1 MLNAGGYV
9 LYNVAGSAS
18 MPVAHTTGRQM
29 DFSRPPDGDG
39 GGLEPMGGSD
49 SSAPTHAEIGAAVAS
64 IKSSRQ
70 FAGSPRLQS
79 LLDYIVG
86 ETLKGEG
93 DRLKEYAIA
102 VDVFD
107 RSSTFDPRVDSIVRV
122 QASRLRG
129 QLAAF
134 YKKPPPDVR
143 VLIEVP
149 AGGYLPS
156 FTRIE
161 PNAPPPPALPPSGTS
176 TVLVDGEEPPVPN
189 MARPVSTPGLT
200 APAWATA
207 WAGRPWVMPAMLI
220 AASIALIT
228 VFAFMLT
235 APRPAADDP
244 ARGFA
249 GARPSGPVIFVSRY
263 QLIDGP
269 DYAASLR
276 EGLQIDLIDSLSR
289 FPELTVLGYDTVIG
303 STGEAAKQ
311 DPQGADFIVTGS
323 IQATGGELR
332 VTSQLV
338 HAGDNRVVWS
348 DVDVGALDDA
358 SGVLA
363 LQSAIAG
370 KVAGQ
375 LGQPHGV
382 IQERLKED
390 LTENRAISM
399 QDYLCVLD
407 SYEYSRAKSRA
418 RHAEVRKCLE
428 DVTTRSPRYAPAWAK
443 LSWMYGDEVR
453 YNFNPQPD
461 AKARALA
468 AAQRAVEANSSSAM
482 AHQYLAI
489 AQFQSGDIE
498 GFRRSITMALQ
509 LNPNNAEILSDAAQ
523 MYILSGDPETGREFA
538 ERAIAFNP
546 GHPPWYHQPLAI
558 YHIMKGDKAKA
569 LEEARETAPDGS
581 PISSYI
587 LAAALRLNGLDEE
600 ADSVIRDMGARFP
613 DEIVDAS
620 RLPELKAA
628 TMLPAAVTD
637 RIFRK

>member
-1 MLNAGGYV
+1 
-9 LYNVAGSAS
+9 
-18 MPVAHTTGRQM
+18 
-29 DFSRPPDGDG
+29 
-39 GGLEPMGGSD
+39 MGGSD
-49 SSAPTHAEIGAAVAS
+49 STTPTNAEIGATVAA
-64 IKSSRQ
+64 IKASRQ
-70 FAGSPRLQS
+70 FAGSQRLQT

-86 ETLKGEG
+86 ETLKGAG
-93 DRLKEYAIA
+93 DRLKEYSIA

-134 YKKPPPDVR
+134 YKKPPAGVQIR
-143 VLIEVP
+143 IEVP
-149 AGGYLPS
+149 AGGYLPT

-161 PNAPPPPALPPSGTS
+161 PGMPAPPPFAHD
-176 TVLVDGEEPPVPN
+176 VVVDGEEPPVPTLS
-189 MARPVSTPGLT
+189 RPSSTPAKPG
-200 APAWATA
+200 PAWAAA

-220 AASIALIT
+220 AASIALIA

-235 APRPAADDP
+235 APKPATDDP

-249 GARPSGPVIFVSRY
+249 GARPSGPVIFVARY
-263 QLIDGP
+263 QLIAGP
-269 DYAASLR
+269 DYAGSLR
-276 EGLQIDLIDSLSR
+276 DGLQIDLIDSLSR

-303 STGEAAKQ
+303 QTGETARQ

-348 DVDVGALDDA
+348 DVEVAPLDDA

-363 LQSAIAG
+363 VQSQIAG

-390 LTENRAISM
+390 LTEDRAISM
-399 QDYLCVLD
+399 KDYLCVLD

-418 RHAEVRKCLE
+418 KHAEVRKCLE
-428 DVTTRSPRYAPAWAK
+428 EVTTRSPRYAPAWAK

-453 YNFNPQPD
+453 YNFNTQPD
-461 AKARALA
+461 SKTRALA

-498 GFRRSITMALQ
+498 GFRRSIAMALQ

-523 MYILSGDPETGREFA
+523 MYILTGDAEKGRELA
-538 ERAIAFNP
+538 DKAIAFNP

-569 LEEARETAPDGS
+569 LEEAREAAPDGA
-581 PISSYI
+581 PIGSYI
-587 LAAALRLNGLDEE
+587 LAAALRLNGLDAE
-600 ADSVIRDMGARFP
+600 ADSVLRDMAQRFP
-613 DEIVDAS
+613 DEITDAS
-620 RLPELKAA
+620 GLPELRAA
-628 TMLPAAVTD
+628 TMLPAEVTD
-637 RIFRK
+637 RIFAK

>member
-1 MLNAGGYV
+1 
-9 LYNVAGSAS
+9 
-18 MPVAHTTGRQM
+18 
-29 DFSRPPDGDG
+29 
-39 GGLEPMGGSD
+39 MGGSD
-49 SSAPTHAEIGAAVAS
+49 SDQPSRAEIGEAMAAIKAS
-64 IKSSRQ
+64 RA
-70 FAGSPRLQS
+70 FAGSQRLQT

-86 ETLKGEG
+86 ETLKGAA
-93 DRLKEYAIA
+93 DRLKEYSIA

-134 YKKPPPDVR
+134 YKKPPPGVR
-143 VLIEVP
+143 VRIEVP
-149 AGGYLPS
+149 PGGYQPT

-161 PNAPPPPALPPSGTS
+161 RGLPTPPPSPPEH
-176 TVLVDGEEPPVPN
+176 VVDGEEPPLPAVS
-189 MARPVSTPGLT
+189 RPASTPSITG
-200 APAWATA
+200 PAWAAA
-207 WAGRPWVMPAMLI
+207 WAAHPWVMPAMLI
-220 AASIALIT
+220 AASIALIA

-244 ARGFA
+244 ARGFV
-249 GARPSGPVIFVSRY
+249 GTRPAGPVIFVARY

-269 DYAASLR
+269 DYAGSLR
-276 EGLQIDLIDSLSR
+276 DGLQIDLIDSLSR

-303 STGEAAKQ
+303 ATAESARQ
-311 DPQGADFIVTGS
+311 DPRGADFIVTGS
-323 IQATGGELR
+323 IQATGSELR
-332 VTSQLV
+332 ITSQLV
-338 HAGDNRVVWS
+338 HAVDNRVVWS
-348 DVDVGALDDA
+348 DVDISPLDDA
-358 SGVLA
+358 GGVLA
-363 LQSAIAG
+363 LQTELAG

-390 LTENRAISM
+390 LTADRAISM
-399 QDYLCVLD
+399 GDYLCVLD
-407 SYEYSRAKSRA
+407 SYEYSRAKSPA

-453 YNFNPQPD
+453 YNFNPEPNS
-461 AKARALA
+461 KARALA

-498 GFRRSITMALQ
+498 GFRRSITMALE
-509 LNPNNAEILSDAAQ
+509 LNPNNAEIISDAAQ
-523 MYILSGDPETGREFA
+523 MYILSGDPEKGRELA
-538 ERAIAFNP
+538 DKAIAFNP

-558 YHIMKGDKAKA
+558 YHIMKGEKAKA
-569 LEEARETAPDGS
+569 LEEARDAAPDGA
-581 PISSYI
+581 PIGSYI
-587 LAAALRLNGLDEE
+587 LAAALRLNGLDAE
-600 ADSVIRDMGARFP
+600 ADSVIADLARRFP
-613 DEIVDAS
+613 NEITEPA

-628 TMLPAAVTD
+628 TLLPTEVTD
-637 RIFRK
+637 LIFRK

>member
-1 MLNAGGYV
+1 
-9 LYNVAGSAS
+9 
-18 MPVAHTTGRQM
+18 M

-39 GGLEPMGGSD
+39 GGLDSMGGSD
-49 SSAPTHAEIGAAVAS
+49 SNTPSRAEIGEAVAA
-64 IKSSRQ
+64 IKASRP
-70 FAGSPRLQS
+70 FAGSQRLQT

-93 DRLKEYAIA
+93 DRLKEYSIA
-102 VDVFD
+102 MDVFD

-134 YKKPPPDVR
+134 YKKPPPGVR

-149 AGGYLPS
+149 PGGYQPT

-161 PNAPPPPALPPSGTS
+161 AGLPAPPPSVPDHITN
-176 TVLVDGEEPPVPN
+176 GEEPPVPTVTH
-189 MARPVSTPGLT
+189 PSSTPATTG
-200 APAWATA
+200 PAWATT
-207 WAGRPWVMPAMLI
+207 WAARPWVMPAMLI
-220 AASIALIT
+220 AASIALIA

-235 APRPAADDP
+235 APKPATDDP

-249 GARPSGPVIFVSRY
+249 GTRPAGPVIFVARY

-269 DYAASLR
+269 DYAGSLR
-276 EGLQIDLIDSLSR
+276 DGLQIDLIDSLSR

-303 STGEAAKQ
+303 STGESAKQ
-311 DPQGADFIVTGS
+311 DPRGADFIVTGS
-323 IQATGGELR
+323 IQAASGELR
-332 VTSQLV
+332 ITSQLV

-348 DVDVGALDDA
+348 DVDISPLDDA
-358 SGVLA
+358 SGVLNVQTE
-363 LQSAIAG
+363 LAG

-390 LTENRAISM
+390 LTGDRAISM
-399 QDYLCVLD
+399 KDYLCVLD
-407 SYEYSRAKSRA
+407 SYEYSRAKSREK
-418 RHAEVRKCLE
+418 HADVRKCLE
-428 DVTTRSPRYAPAWAK
+428 EVTTRSPRYAPAWAK
-443 LSWMYGDEVR
+443 LSWMYGDEIR
-453 YNFNPQPD
+453 YNFNPEPN

-498 GFRRSITMALQ
+498 GFRRSIAMALQ

-523 MYILSGDPETGREFA
+523 MYILSGDPEKGRELA
-538 ERAIAFNP
+538 DKAIAFNP

-569 LEEARETAPDGS
+569 LEEAREAAPDGA
-581 PISSYI
+581 PIASYI

-600 ADSVIRDMGARFP
+600 ANTVIRELGQKFP
-613 DEIVDAS
+613 NEITDAS

-628 TMLPAAVTD
+628 TLLPTEVTD
-637 RIFRK
+637 LIFAK

>member
-1 MLNAGGYV
+1 MLNAGRYV

-143 VLIEVP
+143 VRIEVP
-149 AGGYLPS
+149 AGGYLPT

-161 PNAPPPPALPPSGTS
+161 PGLPAPAPPAPE
-176 TVLVDGEEPPVPN
+176 VLVDDEEPPVLVATHPT
-189 MARPVSTPGLT
+189 STPARTG
-200 APAWATA
+200 PAWAAA

-220 AASIALIT
+220 AASLALIT
-228 VFAFMLT
+228 VISVLLT
-235 APRPAADDP
+235 APRPTADDP

-358 SGVLA
+358 SGVLT
-363 LQSAIAG
+363 LQSEIAG

-453 YNFNPQPD
+453 YNFNPEPD

-489 AQFQSGDIE
+489 AQFQSGDLE
-498 GFRRSITMALQ
+498 GFRRSIAMALQ

-523 MYILSGDPETGREFA
+523 MYILSGDPDKGRELA
-538 ERAIAFNP
+538 DKAIAFNP

-569 LEEARETAPDGS
+569 LEEAREAAPDGA
-581 PISSYI
+581 PIGSYI
-587 LAAALRLNGLDEE
+587 LAAALRLNGLDAE

-613 DEIVDAS
+613 NEITDAS

-628 TMLPAAVTD
+628 TMLPDEVTD
-637 RIFRK
+637 RIFAK